1 MFSYKGLSSF
11 WFNFVHC
18 RYFKNTSACAKDFIS
33 RLFVRDVTRRATV
46 DDCLRHPW
54 IRGPDGDDVDLRK
67 LSCIS
72 ISHIHSFKQRQR
84 WRRAVELVMVC
95 NRVTRSV
102 RLAINQATKMQ
113 RTIET
118 RYDPVSASVEFIKL
132 ADKIS
137 KQDSRI
143 SLVVKKKRRRD

>member
-1 MFSYKGLSSF
+1 MNTFIESL
-11 WFNFVHC
+11 N

-46 DDCLRHPW
+46 DECLRHPW

-67 LSCIS
+67 SSCIS

-102 RLAINQATKMQ
+102 RLAITQATKMN

-118 RYDPVSASVEFIKL
+118 RYDP
-132 ADKIS
+132 
-137 KQDSRI
+137 R
-143 SLVVKKKRRRD
+143 

>member
-1 MFSYKGLSSF
+1 MHSPTLRQRPTLQVLQKHLCLCEGL
-11 WFNFVHC
+11 
-18 RYFKNTSACAKDFIS
+18 IS

-46 DDCLRHPW
+46 DECLRHPW

-67 LSCIS
+67 SSCIS

-102 RLAINQATKMQ
+102 RLAISQATKMN

-118 RYDPVSASVEFIKL
+118 RYDPW
-132 ADKIS
+132 
-137 KQDSRI
+137 
-143 SLVVKKKRRRD
+143 